1 MPNSVAWHKP
11 AALVA
16 WAAFGFLAGI
26 LARAA
31 SPFEAAPF
39 WILTVLVAAGCLLG
53 KSPKIRACGVFVLAA
68 AFGVW
73 RFDLTLPGTD
83 DDVTSRV
90 GSAVTLAG
98 RVTDVRA
105 YDAVITVKTADGR
118 AAWTRSRVSVAG
130 RGRVVGET
138 VSVSCALAPDQKADA
153 RSTLFEMRQGIF
165 ARCRGAARVT
175 RVKSPSSWDVAAL
188 LFRWREIMSR
198 RVRSVLPGD
207 EGALLAGILYGERGL
222 SRAANL
228 SFRNAGMTHL
238 IAVSGSNITLIVSF
252 FVPLFILLGYR
263 RKSAIILSGLGIL
276 LFVLFVGAQAS
287 VVRAALMGWL
297 ALLAR
302 VFGRKAEAMRLLAIA
317 AAIIVIFDPWALAFD
332 AGFALSFLA
341 TWGLIAWAR
350 PIAEHLKWI
359 PETFGLREV
368 VATTVAATLTTT
380 PYMLWAFERTTLAGL
395 VTNLFA
401 IPLVGFTMLLGAIAL
416 AAAPVFP
423 SAALPASGCLRVLL
437 GIAALA
443 DRAPWLSAS
452 FALPIWGLFF
462 IYAVMMVI
470 WLRNRAKKTDYPQ
483 PEESK
488 LEKRP
493 VLRAFV
499 RAF

>member
-1 MPNSVAWHKP
+1 M
-11 AALVA
+11 
-16 WAAFGFLAGI
+16 
-26 LARAA
+26 
-31 SPFEAAPF
+31 
-39 WILTVLVAAGCLLG
+39 
-53 KSPKIRACGVFVLAA
+53 LAA

-380 PYMLWAFERTTLAGL
+380 PYMSALGTTLAGL

-401 IPLVGFTMLLGAIAL
+401 IPLVGFTTLLGAIAL
-416 AAAPVFP
+416 AAFGLSVRRAPGIRLSARLARHRGSRRPRAVAVRVFR
-423 SAALPASGCLRVLL
+423 ASHL
-437 GIAALA
+437 GIIFHLCRHDGHLVAQSSEKN
-443 DRAPWLSAS
+443 RLSTARRVKIGKTACTARVCQS
-452 FALPIWGLFF
+452 FLTGQKF
-462 IYAVMMVI
+462 VI
-470 WLRNRAKKTDYPQ
+470 
-483 PEESK
+483 
-488 LEKRP
+488 
-493 VLRAFV
+493 V
-499 RAF
+499 RREHDEIRQ